1 MTGPKEK
8 TIEITNFI
16 LENLE
21 KHPDDIIKIATDKFA
36 ISKQATRNH
45 VQKLVSKGI
54 IFTKGITKNKTY
66 FLAKLDDYKISYPIS
81 SELSEDVIWRQNIR
95 PRLDGINQNILDI
108 CQYGFTEM
116 VNNVIDHSEG
126 HNLKIT
132 LQRTATCITIN
143 IADNGIGIF
152 NKISSAL
159 GLTDKIHVI
168 LELAKGKLT
177 TDPKHHT
184 GEGIFFTSRAFDKF
198 SIISGNLV
206 FSHTISNNDWLFEEK
221 ENIVEGTFV
230 SLRINL
236 NSHRLIKDIFDQ
248 YTDDEDYGFS
258 KTFIPVTL
266 ARYGEENLVSRS
278 QAKRLLTRFDKFKE
292 IVLDFNKV
300 EVIGQA
306 FADEIFR
313 VFAMDHP
320 AIHLYYVNA
329 NTLVEKMIKRAKSVD

>member
-1 MTGPKEK
+1 MNKKTEK
-8 TIEITNFI
+8 SIEISNYLI
-16 LENLE
+16 DNLE
-21 KHPDDIIKIATDKFA
+21 KHPVDIIKKTAEWFG
-36 ISKQATRNH
+36 ISKQAIRRH
-45 VQKLVSKGI
+45 MQKQVDFGLVV
-54 IFTKGITKNKTY
+54 TKGSTKDRSY
-66 FLAKLDDYKISYPIS
+66 ELAIVDDYKTTYPIS
-81 SELSEDVIWRQNIR
+81 IDLSEDTIWRQTIY
-95 PRLDGINQNILDI
+95 PRLTHVNQNIIDI

-126 HNLKIT
+126 QFLQIT
-132 LQRTATCITIN
+132 LQRTVKYLIFS
-143 IADNGIGIF
+143 IADDGIGIF
-152 NKISSAL
+152 NKISTAL

-184 GEGIFFTSRAFDKF
+184 GEGIFFTSRAFDEF
-198 SIISGNLV
+198 MAISGNLV
-206 FSHTISNNDWLFEEK
+206 FSHTESNNDWLFEEK

-230 SLRINL
+230 NLRINL
-236 NSHRLIKDIFDQ
+236 DSIREIKDVFDQ

-278 QAKRLLTRFDKFKE
+278 QAKRLLARFDKFKE
-292 IVLDFNKV
+292 IILDFNKV
-300 EVIGQA
+300 ELIGQA

-313 VFAMDHP
+313 VFTTDHP

-329 NTLVEKMIKRAKSVD
+329 NPLVEKMIKRAKSVE